1 MAIYHCSVKTVSRG
15 KGGSSVAS
23 ASYRAAEKLKDLKN
37 EKEFDYTRKQSVD
50 FKQIIGW
57 DGDRESLWN
66 MAELSEKRKDATTAR
81 EYEVALPCELS
92 NDQKIK
98 LAVNY
103 GNWLNERH
111 GVAVDVCIH
120 QIDSQNPHAH
130 ILTTTRESLGSEL
143 GDKVAREWSDTRR
156 KANGLDGRK
165 NDLIEAK
172 AKWAD
177 LVNETLEKNQIDDRV
192 SHLSL
197 AEQGIERQPQI
208 HVGYASK
215 EMERRGEHSDR
226 ATTNRLI
233 ISSNEQSQD
242 KPIEVKPL
250 FERLHLNSLEKR
262 KNNVI
267 EVIRRE
273 TESRVGTGFIRERAY
288 ESESCIRG
296 NSASNKT
303 DSATSRWKDNIFRN
317 SSKPSYGQR
326 LPKLSEIPIGLSRLP
341 QRFVRDR
348 ATEHESGRSRVDPDL
363 LLHAFEHNNVGHD
376 EPKSDAILRR
386 RDKGEQRGCLVEEKA
401 VEVDTVEVKP
411 IVVSRFDALDLNQEV
426 IDQLPELVKYA
437 LNKEPPTKEFLDTA
451 TSSEIF
457 KEFTIYRDACLK
469 IIPMINEYCCSEQ
482 AKLKN
487 PDISK
492 SIDKIDEVLH
502 VQRDSLYKARESSV
516 AVQKMNS
523 RGLSM

>member
-1 MAIYHCSVKTVSRG
+1 MAIYHCSVKTVSRA

-92 NDQKIK
+92 NDQKIE

-177 LVNETLEKNQIDDRV
+177 LINIALERNYIDERV

-197 AEQGIERQPQI
+197 AEQGIDREPQI
-208 HVGYASK
+208 HVGYASN
-215 EMERRGEHSDR
+215 EMMKRGEVSHRVTYNQKIIENSKQEPSPSIKTDLIHKLHLDRTGKHEQQELRLCRVLNGDECSKQQNKITKGSERWKANILKHSDR
-226 ATTNRLI
+226 CGFGNGLRQLSDIPRSLPRLPECDLY
-233 ISSNEQSQD
+233 N
-242 KPIEVKPL
+242 
-250 FERLHLNSLEKR
+250 
-262 KNNVI
+262 
-267 EVIRRE
+267 RE
-273 TESRVGTGFIRERAY
+273 TGQQ
-288 ESESCIRG
+288 
-296 NSASNKT
+296 KH
-303 DSATSRWKDNIFRN
+303 DN
-317 SSKPSYGQR
+317 
-326 LPKLSEIPIGLSRLP
+326 
-341 QRFVRDR
+341 
-348 ATEHESGRSRVDPDL
+348 ADL
-363 LLHAFEHNNVGHD
+363 LLQPIKRSHLG
-376 EPKSDAILRR
+376 SDDSQNDSVLRR
-386 RDKGEQRGCLVEEKA
+386 GSESEQRSSLVEEKS

-411 IVVSRFDALDLNQEV
+411 IVVSRLDALGLNQEV

-451 TSSEIF
+451 TLSDLYQ
-457 KEFTIYRDACLK
+457 EFTIYRDACLK
-469 IIPMINEYCCSEQ
+469 ISPMINEYCCSDQ

-487 PDISK
+487 PDVSK
-492 SIDKIDEVLH
+492 SVDKIDEILH
-502 VQRDSLYKARESSV
+502 VQRDTLSQARQNLAV
-516 AVQKMNS
+516 AQKVFRKGFKM
-523 RGLSM
+523 